1 VIHTRFILI
10 ETSHAG
16 NVGATA
22 RAMKVMGF
30 DDLVLVRPRWAN
42 VLRKE
47 ETIQRSSGA
56 LDVLDKARI
65 VQHLDDALDGVTH
78 LCATAM
84 TPRDFGPPTLGPREH
99 LDAFSKEIGIHKTQ
113 SIIPPQTAGPSHTG
127 IAFLF
132 GSERYGMT
140 NEDVYRCNVAL
151 SIASNPAFGSL
162 NLSAAVQLIAY
173 EWRNCLGGF
182 NQPVALQEHVQSD
195 YLQIQKD
202 RLADASQLSGLI
214 AHWQS
219 ALEAI
224 GFLDP
229 KAPKKLMPRLNQLFN
244 RAQMTEEEIHIF
256 RGIARNII
264 QLSQREEKSEQ
275 ATKTANQTSDS
286 KKDRL

>member
-1 VIHTRFILI
+1 MSRKNPY
-10 ETSHAG
+10 HAEIDSYG
-16 NVGATA
+16 NKFWFFNNKCHRV
-22 RAMKVMGF
+22 
-30 DDLVLVRPRWAN
+30 N
-42 VLRKE
+42 
-47 ETIQRSSGA
+47 
-56 LDVLDKARI
+56 
-65 VQHLDDALDGVTH
+65 
-78 LCATAM
+78 
-84 TPRDFGPPTLGPREH
+84 GP
-99 LDAFSKEIGIHKTQ
+99 
-113 SIIPPQTAGPSHTG
+113 
-127 IAFLF
+127 
-132 GSERYGMT
+132 
-140 NEDVYRCNVAL
+140 
-151 SIASNPAFGSL
+151 
-162 NLSAAVQLIAY
+162 AV
-173 EWRNCLGGF
+173 EWRSCLGGF
-182 NQPVALQEHVQSD
+182 NQPVAIQEHEQSD
-195 YLQIQKD
+195 SFQIQKD